1 MALIGK
7 VPGGTLAG
15 KMHKRNCDFRISINE
30 TTVEV
35 GETKEGL
42 NILDFP
48 RFGPILD
55 NLDLVWG
62 HGEAFGRQ
70 HVSEVFAG
78 SDVELAF
85 VCMGKKSIS
94 TESSE
99 YFPNMSFVLRNVVG
113 IDEDVVHI
121 DDDYDV
127 NHICEDVV
135 HESLKSCWCISKPFR
150 HYQPL
155 EGTITGSEGSLPFV
169 SMRYSDKMVR
179 VSEVD
184 FCVDSCFSWCV

>member
-15 KMHKRNCDFRISINE
+15 KTRKRNCDFGISINE
-30 TTVEV
+30 MTVEV
-35 GETKEGL
+35 GETEEGL

-55 NLDLVWG
+55 NLDLVQG

-70 HVSEVFAG
+70 HVSEVFTG
-78 SDVELAF
+78 SDVEFAF
-85 VCMGKKSIS
+85 VCMGKKSVS
-94 TESSE
+94 AESSE

-113 IDEDVVHI
+113 IDDDVIQI

-127 NHICEDVV
+127 NHIHGDVI
-135 HESLKSCWCISKPFR
+135 HKSLKSCWCISKPFR

-155 EGTITGSEGSLPFV
+155 KGTILGSEGSLPFI
-169 SMRYSDKMVR
+169 SRCNLNQMVH
-179 VSEVD
+179 VLEVN
-184 FCVDSCFSWCV
+184 FG